1 MSHLP
6 PLLSA
11 ESVHDRRHLSIWLSL
26 TFSAGAV
33 NAAALAACQ
42 RFVTHVTG
50 TLTRVG
56 ADFGDLWLMVDYA
69 CVFACF
75 VAGAMTSVFLIDG
88 RRMRNREPWPTAPLW
103 LVAIVLL
110 VTSVIGLAGGFGPFG
125 RTVETAGD
133 FVLLS
138 LLGFAM
144 GLQNASVATTTGMI
158 VRTTHM
164 TGPVTDFSIALA
176 TALSGGPAP
185 LVTAARRSVFLR
197 GSKVVSFFVGAF
209 VASLLAGHLEYA
221 SFLLPAGV
229 TILAATM
236 LGASLREQR
245 EQAAPAEASSW
256 PRDASRKSSISAVG
270 S

>member
-1 MSHLP
+1 MSQLP

-11 ESVHDRRHLSIWLSL
+11 ESVHDRRHLAIWLSL

-33 NAAALAACQ
+33 NATALAACQ

-56 ADFGDLWLMVDYA
+56 ADFGELWLMIDYA

-75 VAGAMTSVFLIDG
+75 IVGAMTSVFLIDG

-103 LVAIVLL
+103 LVSIVLGI
-110 VTSVIGLAGGFGPFG
+110 TSLAGHLDAFGPFG
-125 RTVETAGD
+125 RTVETTGD

-164 TGPVTDFSIALA
+164 TGPVTDFSVALA
-176 TALSGGPAP
+176 TSLSGGPAP
-185 LVTAARRSVFLR
+185 LVAAARRSVWLR
-197 GSKVVSFFVGAF
+197 GSKIFSFLVGAL
-209 VASLLAGHLEYA
+209 VTSLIAGHLEYLT
-221 SFLLPAGV
+221 FLLPTAV
-229 TILAATM
+229 TALAAVL
-236 LGASLREQR
+236 LGSSLREPR
-245 EQAAPAEASSW
+245 EAHAQPASIPAPAPS
-256 PRDASRKSSISAVG
+256 P
-270 S
+270 